1 MKGKCFPSKMNSCYG
16 WSMEPLH
23 CFAGNQNL
31 SQNPQLQTFQRQI
44 ATWQFKGFCSIWNSI
59 LQVSC
64 TYFSSSLESISLLL
78 WGSLPPPPMYP
89 GHTLAFLTIYSLWN
103 PYHEPEVPNPIF
115 ASELKNQVQKG
126 SFHTTQGRQEWNAWP
141 SLFLCNPSP
150 RWTLLILEPGC
161 GKSSQEKLRFWRKRD
176 RWEKS
181 CHCFIHSFVFISSD
195 LCPAFPLF
203 KEAMPEPSNDQRN
216 TIPKQQTQC
225 KTLQIWK
232 TINQE
237 DKNVKA
243 CSKSSV
249 SKSLRK

>member
-1 MKGKCFPSKMNSCYG
+1 MVDRWSHYIVLQETKIFLRTPSCRLSRGKLRHGNSKVSALFEIASCKSHALISLPH
-16 WSMEPLH
+16 WKVFH
-23 CFAGNQNL
+23 
-31 SQNPQLQTFQRQI
+31 
-44 ATWQFKGFCSIWNSI
+44 
-59 LQVSC
+59 
-64 TYFSSSLESISLLL
+64 FSSGVPS
-78 WGSLPPPPMYP
+78 PPPPMYP